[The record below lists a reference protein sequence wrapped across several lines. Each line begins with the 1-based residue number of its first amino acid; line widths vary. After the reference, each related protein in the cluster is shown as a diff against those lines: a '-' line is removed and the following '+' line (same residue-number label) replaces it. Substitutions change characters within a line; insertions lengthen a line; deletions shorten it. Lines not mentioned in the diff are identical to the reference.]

1 MSGHS
6 MKNRS
11 SFDWVKIG
19 ILIGIGIGGGLLMVP
34 VIFSPIGLVLLFL
47 FLVASTYTKF
57 REWSMVREAV
67 RACRRRR

>member
-1 MSGHS
+1 MKGHP

-11 SFDWVKIG
+11 TFDWIKIG

-34 VIFSPIGLVLLFL
+34 VIFSPIGLVLLVL

-57 REWSMVREAV
+57 REWRMVREAV
-67 RACRRRR
+67 YACRRRR